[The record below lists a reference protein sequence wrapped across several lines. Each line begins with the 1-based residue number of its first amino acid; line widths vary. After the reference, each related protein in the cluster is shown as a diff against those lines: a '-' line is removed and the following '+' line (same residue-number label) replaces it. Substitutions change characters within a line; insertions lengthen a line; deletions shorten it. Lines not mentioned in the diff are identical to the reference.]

1 MVGLVIMAFSQYAS
15 SKEVRVF
22 VNVGLVAAMLL
33 ALTACSP
40 SKSERAEKA
49 YEMAKRAGATN
60 TELCQRKQAIAEAY
74 LEEENEEEYRVSKVY
89 AEIECMNARYKPYL
103 N

>member
-1 MVGLVIMAFSQYAS
+1 MLDLVIMASSQYAS
-15 SKEVRVF
+15 LKEAKVF
-22 VNVGLVAAMLL
+22 VNGGLGTALLL
-33 ALTACSP
+33 ALAACSP
-40 SKSERAEKA
+40 SKSERAERA